1 MPSAHRQALK
11 QLLETIEQHI
21 KQGEARLLITLHDD
35 ERHKLIDNLVELQ
48 VRRESI
54 KGALMSNDVVR

>member
-1 MPSAHRQALK
+1 MPSSHRQALK
-11 QLLETIEQHI
+11 QLLETIDQHL
-21 KQGEARLLITLHDD
+21 KQAEARLLTPLRDD

-54 KGALMSNDVVR
+54 KSALMSEDVIV